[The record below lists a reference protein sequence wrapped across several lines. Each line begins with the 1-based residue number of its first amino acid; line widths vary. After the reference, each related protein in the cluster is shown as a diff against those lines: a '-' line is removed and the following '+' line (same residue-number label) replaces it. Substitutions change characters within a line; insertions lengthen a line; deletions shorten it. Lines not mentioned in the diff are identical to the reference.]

1 MYKTIYFISTVFL
14 ALLAMISP
22 LSIEDS
28 NSHSGYYDYGHKI
41 NSSQMISVDEYR
53 MALKRHHP

>member
-22 LSIEDS
+22 LSFEGS
-28 NSHSGYYDYGHKI
+28 NSQSSLYDYGNKI

-53 MALKRHHP
+53 MALKRHDP

>member
-14 ALLAMISP
+14 TLMAMISP

-28 NSHSGYYDYGHKI
+28 NSQCGHYDYGHKI

-53 MALKRHHP
+53 MALKRHDP

>member
-28 NSHSGYYDYGHKI
+28 NSQSVNYDYGHKI

-53 MALKRHHP
+53 MALKRHDP

>member
-1 MYKTIYFISTVFL
+1 MYKKIYFISTVFL
-14 ALLAMISP
+14 ALLAMISH

-28 NSHSGYYDYGHKI
+28 NSGHYDYGHKI

-53 MALKRHHP
+53 MALKRHDP